1 LVELSKV
8 KRGQV
13 FSMAEHEWIVV
24 EHNEEDG
31 TTLVT
36 TTDCISDMAFDE
48 NNSNDFRN
56 SSLRKYLNSD
66 FLEELLDGGL
76 EIDDVMYTDF
86 DLTGHQGGDYGICR
100 DLIGLLTEDQYKE
113 HKDILVIDDWWWL
126 ITPSSGHS
134 CAVRGVSS
142 GGSLGSGIAYSLL
155 DYGSLGVR
163 PALTLDSEAV
173 VAIEEAHKSLED
185 YSSEELLQE
194 LLRREN

>member
-1 LVELSKV
+1 MIELSKV

-13 FSMAEHEWIVV
+13 FSMAEHEWLVV
-24 EHNEEDG
+24 DHNEEDG

-36 TTDCISDMAFDE
+36 TTDCITDMAFDE

-126 ITPSSGHS
+126 ITPHSGSSSH
-134 CAVRGVSS
+134 VRTVYT
-142 GGSLGSGIAYSLL
+142 GGSLYYNYAYGGDS
-155 DYGSLGVR
+155 GVR

-173 VAIEEAHKSLED
+173 VAIEEAHKSLEN
-185 YSSEELLQE
+185 YTSEELLQE

>member
-1 LVELSKV
+1 MVELSKV

-24 EHNEEDG
+24 EHNEDEG

-36 TTDCISDMAFDE
+36 TTDCITDMAFDE

-86 DLTGHQGGDYGICR
+86 DLAGHQGGDYYGICR

-126 ITPSSGHS
+126 ITPNSGYSHS
-134 CAVRGVSS
+134 VRNVYT
-142 GGSLGSGIAYSLL
+142 GGSLYNNNAYN
-155 DYGSLGVR
+155 GNNGVR
-163 PALTLDSEAV
+163 PALTLDSEAMV
-173 VAIEEAHKSLED
+173 SIEEPYKSLEE

>member
-1 LVELSKV
+1 MVELSKV

-13 FSMAEHEWIVV
+13 FNMAGHEWIVV
-24 EHNEEDG
+24 EHNEEEG

-36 TTDCISDMAFDE
+36 TTECISDMAFDE

-76 EIDDVMYTDF
+76 EIDDVNYTDF

-100 DLIGLLTEDQYKE
+100 DLIGLLSEAQYKR
-113 HKDILVIDDWWWL
+113 HKDTLVIDDWWWL
-126 ITPSSGHS
+126 ITPNSGDS
-134 CAVRGVSS
+134 YTVRYVYTD
-142 GGSLGSGIAYSLL
+142 GSLYDYSACSGYT
-155 DYGSLGVR
+155 GVR
-163 PALTLDSEAV
+163 PALTLDSEAMV
-173 VAIEEAHKSLED
+173 SIEETHKSLED

>member
-1 LVELSKV
+1 MIELSKV

-13 FSMAEHEWIVV
+13 FNMAEHEWIVV
-24 EHNEEDG
+24 EHNEDEG

-36 TTDCISDMAFDE
+36 TTECISDMTFDE

-66 FLEELLDGGL
+66 FLDELLEGGL
-76 EIDDVMYTDF
+76 EIDDVKYSDF

-100 DLIGLLTEDQYKE
+100 DLIGLLTEDQYRK
-113 HKDILVIDDWWWL
+113 HKDILVIEDWWWL

-134 CAVRGVSS
+134 GHVRYVSTA
-142 GGSLGSGIAYSLL
+142 GSLNYDSAYAGSN
-155 DYGSLGVR
+155 GVR
-163 PALTLDSEAV
+163 PALTLDNEAMV
-173 VAIEEAHKSLED
+173 SIEAAHKSLED

>member
-1 LVELSKV
+1 MIELSKV

-24 EHNEEDG
+24 EHNEDEG

-36 TTDCISDMAFDE
+36 TTECITDMAFDDS
-48 NNSNDFRN
+48 NSNDFRN

-76 EIDDVMYTDF
+76 EIDDVVYTDF

-100 DLIGLLTEDQYKE
+100 DLIGLLTEDQYKR
-113 HKDILVIDDWWWL
+113 HKDILVINDWWWL
-126 ITPSSGHS
+126 ITPHSGYS
-134 CAVRGVSS
+134 NDVRFVFTD
-142 GGSLGSGIAYSLL
+142 GSLSNHTAYHGIY
-155 DYGSLGVR
+155 GVR
-163 PALTLDSEAV
+163 PALTLDNEAMV
-173 VAIEEAHKSLED
+173 SIEESHKSLED

-194 LLRREN
+194 LLRRENY

>member
-1 LVELSKV
+1 MITLELSKV

-24 EHNEEDG
+24 EHNEDDG

-36 TTDCISDMAFDE
+36 TTDCITEMAFDD

-86 DLTGHQGGDYGICR
+86 DLTGHQGGNYGICR

-126 ITPSSGHS
+126 ITPHSGSSYS
-134 CAVRGVSS
+134 VRYVNAD
-142 GGSLGSGIAYSLL
+142 GSLYYYNAYHG
-155 DYGSLGVR
+155 YYGVR
-163 PALTLDSEAV
+163 PALTLDSEARV
-173 VAIEEAHKSLED
+173 TIEEPYKSLED

-194 LLRREN
+194 LLRRENQ

>member
-1 LVELSKV
+1 MVELSKV

-126 ITPSSGHS
+126 ITPYSGGS
-134 CAVRGVSS
+134 DGVRNVNS
-142 GGSLGSGIAYSLL
+142 GGSLSYRTAYSG
-155 DYGSLGVR
+155 YLGVR
-163 PALTLDSEAV
+163 PALTLDSEAMV
-173 VAIEEAHKSLED
+173 TIEESHKSLED